1 MKHSTFYTLFIVR
14 GSFFCLFASFWGL
27 CFLSLFLSLCW
38 EPIPVGVL
46 FGVVVL
52 EGLYAHADM
61 SNATYVCIQIYM
73 IYANLYQMYNVV
85 HIYIYIQYICI
96 DMCYTVVVYT
106 GLKG

>member
-52 EGLYAHADM
+52 EGLYVHADM

-85 HIYIYIQYICI
+85 NIYIYICI